1 VDEPPAQNLD
11 PAVAPRVSRWPVV
24 VLVVGLSLAIALVIL
39 GADLAARPVE
49 SPPIGTPGVIASP
62 RAVTVIMRDYAFDP
76 TPLYLYPNETVQLNV
91 VNAGLVEHELVL
103 GDAAVQSAWATAN
116 AGATPPAP
124 FTTAPPAS
132 APADTGGLRVLL
144 ASGLSTSVEYVVP
157 EGGDLQLICHL
168 PGHQDQG
175 MVGQVVRLER

>member
-1 VDEPPAQNLD
+1 MDDPPAENRE
-11 PAVAPRVSRWPVV
+11 PTAAPRVSRWPVV
-24 VLVVGLSLAIALVIL
+24 VLVVGLSLAISLVIL
-39 GADLAARPVE
+39 GADLAGRPVE
-49 SPPIGTPGVIASP
+49 SPPIGTPGVVASP
-62 RAVTVIMRDYAFDP
+62 RVVTIIMRDYAFDP
-76 TPLYLYPNETVQLNV
+76 TPLYLYPNETIQLNV
-91 VNAGLVEHELVL
+91 VNAGMVDHELVL

-124 FTTAPPAS
+124 FTTVPPAS

-157 EGGDLQLICHL
+157 DGNELLLICHL
-168 PGHQDQG
+168 PGHQERG